1 MNKELFLWALG
12 VALVVAVAV
21 GYAHQR
27 NLQTRY
33 HDLQESQAE
42 LAEIRAKVE
51 SLQTKVEDT
60 RGRVKKME
68 SDPLE
73 IEATMRLDR
82 GMARDGETIYH
93 VEDSPAESASP
104 GGTSAPSPPEK

>member
-1 MNKELFLWALG
+1 MNKEMFLWALG

-33 HDLQESQAE
+33 HDLQKSQAE

-51 SLQTKVEDT
+51 SLQSQVEDT

-73 IEATMRLDR
+73 IEAAMRGDR
-82 GMARDGETIYH
+82 GLARDGETIYH
-93 VEDSPAESASP
+93 VEDPPSKNASP
-104 GGTSAPSPPEK
+104 GDKSDPSPSEK